1 MVDSTADDWA
11 SKKAALK
18 ERMTVFCLVEKKVV

>member
-18 ERMTVFCLVEKKVV
+18 ERMTVFCLVERKG

>member
-1 MVDSTADDWA
+1 MVDSTADGWA